1 MQGGIPALVHRHVPI
16 GLPLSLCFY
25 AIPDAKPLHTFAGI
39 ALIRMPG
46 QEKLF
51 FRQPA
56 IHSWQPENA
65 GRWRRA

>member
-1 MQGGIPALVHRHVPI
+1 MQGGILALVHRHVPI

-25 AIPDAKPLHTFAGI
+25 AIPDANRSTLAGI

-51 FRQPA
+51 FRRPA
-56 IHSWQPENA
+56 VHP
-65 GRWRRA
+65 